1 MDPNTPMVLAAG
13 RYNDR
18 ESAVQ
23 DFRDIWREKHKGEFD
38 HIAAAVVT
46 KNEQG
51 ELQVERHD
59 SSGKHVAWGGALV
72 GAALVVI
79 APPAGIG
86 ALATVG
92 AFAGAG
98 GIVGHLWRNIPKGQV
113 TEASELLDSG
123 ESGLLVVAVNPLSD
137 LESLLSRADKS
148 VTFATV
154 AGDLDAAFKKAV
166 LDAQQAKAGAT
177 V

>member
-79 APPAGIG
+79 ATSIG
-86 ALATVG
+86 RSVEATRDGKHSFVEHASMWCRGYGKERVG
-92 AFAGAG
+92 FSARERG
-98 GIVGHLWRNIPKGQV
+98 GNVIPYHRTLG
-113 TEASELLDSG
+113 G
-123 ESGLLVVAVNPLSD
+123 PC
-137 LESLLSRADKS
+137 
-148 VTFATV
+148 
-154 AGDLDAAFKKAV
+154 
-166 LDAQQAKAGAT
+166 
-177 V
+177 